1 MLGSPES
8 RKYPSCAIAELGID
22 NILFSIDDPF
32 GDNFE
37 GVEFLNKAQLSKE
50 DKEKLAHE
58 NAERILNL
66 SSGTNSRRSSSRSL
80 FSFKA
85 KVARTIL
92 SLLVK

>member
-1 MLGSPES
+1 LQGQ
-8 RKYPSCAIAELGID
+8 GHID

-50 DKEKLAHE
+50 DKAKLAHE

-66 SSGTNSRRSSSRSL
+66 SSGTNSRRSSIRSL
-80 FSFKA
+80 FSFKAKVKA